1 MRPGGN
7 SSGVAEGVP
16 SVAVE
21 EEVEERQ
28 LSVGRPAAWV
38 AVEVVSPV
46 WAGEALAAVRPMVGR
61 WLHAPV
67 ESSSFPSSVLCSN

>member
-1 MRPGGN
+1 M
-7 SSGVAEGVP
+7 AEGVP
-16 SVAVE
+16 SVAVG

-46 WAGEALAAVRPMVGR
+46 WAEEALAAVQPMVGR

-67 ESSSFPSSVLCSN
+67 ESSSFPSSVLCST

>member
-1 MRPGGN
+1 MRPWGN

-16 SVAVE
+16 SVAVG
-21 EEVEERQ
+21 EEVLERQ
-28 LSVGRPAAWV
+28 LSVGRPAVGV
-38 AVEVVSPV
+38 AVGEVSPV
-46 WAGEALAAVRPMVGR
+46 WAVGALAAVQPMVGK